1 MDKKRNRQS
10 PQSREPKLRGARY
23 IDGTDAD
30 RWDVYLGILMHDVA
44 RLRRGVF
51 DEWME
56 PLGITRSQ
64 AWVLAQLGAEDGT
77 SQTELAEIM
86 SVGKAALGISLDKL
100 EANRLIVRRADA
112 LDRRLRRVH
121 LTKDGV
127 QIIKSMRVRLRSMSE
142 KILEGLSPTDRD
154 QLIHALD
161 KVKANLLSLLEQH

>member
-1 MDKKRNRQS
+1 MAKKGNRRS
-10 PQSREPKLRGARY
+10 PPGREPNNRGARY

-51 DEWME
+51 DEWMK

-64 AWVLAQLGAEDGT
+64 AWVLAQLGPEDGM
-77 SQTELAEIM
+77 SQTKLAEIL
-86 SVGKAALGISLDKL
+86 SVGKAALGIFLDKL

-112 LDRRLRRVH
+112 LDRRLRRVY
-121 LTKDGV
+121 LTKDGA

-142 KILEGLSPTDRD
+142 NILKGLSATDRD